1 MMMLLQLGH
10 MTNVYGFI
18 STSVNLITSKLARM
32 ETSIQWFYLAKMMA
46 SPQPSH
52 VTNNCDFI
60 SISVSLVTTKID
72 RMVDQRRLLLEMM
85 TIPKLG
91 QVTNF
96 YGFVSTS
103 VNPIRTKFGRKV
115 DQHALIL
122 PWKSSKLDH
131 PKNFHFYKLYKIVLY
146 FIHF

>member
-1 MMMLLQLGH
+1 MTLLQLGH

-18 STSVNLITSKLARM
+18 CTAVNVITSKLGRM
-32 ETSIQWFYLAKMMA
+32 ETSIHWFYLAKMMA
-46 SPQPSH
+46 SPQLSH
-52 VTNNCDFI
+52 VTNNYGFI
-60 SISVSLVTTKID
+60 STSVSLVTTKTD
-72 RMVDQRRLLLEMM
+72 RMVDQRRLLLEIK
-85 TIPKLG
+85 TTPKLG
-91 QVTNF
+91 QVTNS
-96 YGFVSTS
+96 YGFVSTA

>member
-18 STSVNLITSKLARM
+18 STGVNLITSKLDRM

-72 RMVDQRRLLLEMM
+72 RMVDQRRLLLEIM
-85 TIPKLG
+85 TTPKLG

-96 YGFVSTS
+96 YGFVSTA